1 MNTKKYKDMAYNN
14 SLGRLWYAIL
24 FREDIWNM
32 WVQRVKQSERDPKVN
47 KTDGYAHRIVIE
59 AVWHIGYAED
69 TGNALA
75 MSRCARRLRKPPDRG
90 AGVDERGVSRAI
102 TSNQIYMMPWE
113 FKIFDE
119 FLENI
124 VRPLI

>member
-1 MNTKKYKDMAYNN
+1 MAYNN
-14 SLGRLWYAIL
+14 SLGKRWYAIL

-32 WVQRVKQSERDPKVN
+32 WAQRVKQNERDPKVD

-59 AVWHIGYAED
+59 AIWHLGYAED

-75 MSRCARRLRKPPDRG
+75 MSRCARRLRKPRDRG
-90 AGVDERGVSRAI
+90 AGVGKKGVSS
-102 TSNQIYMMPWE
+102 TTTGNQVYMMPWE